1 MMKFE
6 IENHVITEAYTT
18 IKKASRE
25 LKPGLFLEAIEKLI
39 ADTFGDNFYI
49 LQRFHEYNGQN
60 DTCFRSREVGCDMRI
75 HQMGSNEDNEIPYIL
90 NIKSVRTNYGGD
102 GDGYVYLIS
111 IGGGYIAFQDSK
123 WVTTSSHEHE
133 IKSMI
138 LYLTFC
144 LNKFFNHK

>member
-6 IENHVITEAYTT
+6 IENQVITEAYTT
-18 IKKASRE
+18 IKKASQE
-25 LKPGLFLEAIEKLI
+25 LKPGLFLEAVEKLI
-39 ADTFGDNFYI
+39 KDTFGDDYYI
-49 LQRFHEYNGQN
+49 LHRVHDYDGQN
-60 DTCFRSREVGCDMRI
+60 NTCFRSCEVGCDMRL
-75 HQMGSNEDNEIPYIL
+75 HRMGSDEDNEIPYIL

-102 GDGYVYLIS
+102 GYVYLIS
-111 IGGGYIAFQDSK
+111 IGGGYIAFPDSK

-138 LYLTFC
+138 LYLAFS

>member
-25 LKPGLFLEAIEKLI
+25 LKPILFLETIEKLI
-39 ADTFGDNFYI
+39 KDTFGDDYYV
-49 LQRFHEYNGQN
+49 LHRVDEYDGQN
-60 DTCFRSREVGCDMRI
+60 NTCFRSLEIGCVMRI
-75 HQMGSNEDNEIPYIL
+75 HRMNSSEDNEIPYIL
-90 NIKSVRTNYGGD
+90 NIKSARANLGGD
-102 GDGYVYLIS
+102 EYANLIS
-111 IGGGYIAFQDSK
+111 IGGVYTAFPDSK
-123 WVTTSSHEHE
+123 WTMTSSREYE

-138 LYLTFC
+138 LYLAFC